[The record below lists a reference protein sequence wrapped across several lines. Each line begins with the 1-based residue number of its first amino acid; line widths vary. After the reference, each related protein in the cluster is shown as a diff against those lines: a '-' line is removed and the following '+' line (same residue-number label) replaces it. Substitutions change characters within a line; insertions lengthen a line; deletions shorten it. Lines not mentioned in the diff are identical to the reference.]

1 MLDMLRIFINVIHFR
16 NTVYFDILKLLQQ
29 NTKQKSFL
37 ISSQPF
43 VISLK
48 NKKIKQKGFS
58 DIFKAN
64 LATQTTFVRSFVLEY
79 FFSHF

>member
-1 MLDMLRIFINVIHFR
+1 MLNMLRIFINVIHFR

-64 LATQTTFVRSFVLEY
+64 LATQTTFVRLFVLEY